1 MYIGTSYVIVKV
13 DATTSKAR
21 IIAGSTSTAGSA
33 GDGSA
38 AVNALLGESGE
49 MAYTTIPS
57 ERLYYVDQTYD
68 YVKQI
73 DLQTNIIT
81 TVAGIYSNDSVS
93 LGFYSKVKYFIY

>member
-13 DATTSKAR
+13 DATTSKAS
-21 IIAGSTSTAGSA
+21 IIAGSTLTAGTT

-57 ERLYYVDQTYD
+57 ERLYYVDQTNRI
-68 YVKQI
+68 VKLI
-73 DLQTNIIT
+73 DLQTRIIT
-81 TVAGIYSNDSVS
+81 TVAGI
-93 LGFYSKVKYFIY
+93 